1 MTFDSIQHD
10 GMDVCALRMLSSC
23 CCYSSCCCMLLRI
36 LQTLIARLKARC
48 LAMDCSAGMRVKKA
62 GKCWLIKAEVLTV
75 LSRCVRDAAF
85 V

>member
-1 MTFDSIQHD
+1 
-10 GMDVCALRMLSSC
+10 
-23 CCYSSCCCMLLRI
+23 MLLRI